1 MTNDI
6 EIYLTTDDGTLSVSN
21 AFSPTEQNCLAVMYA
36 PNLVETFAFTT
47 TLASYMLTEYAN
59 LKMTLHDVTDKFEDK
74 DPDREPLCAVESV
87 EDGAISIDEN
97 VKMYAVIDI
106 TTGSGYISKTSDLQP
121 ERLIPVETK
130 FGQVTGRKYVV
141 RLYDEFDGTCVRRP
155 ALTVPDMGVNKW
167 IDVTDEKP
175 LDDSE
180 PI

>member
-6 EIYLTTDDGTLSVSN
+6 EILLTTDDGTLSVSN

-121 ERLIPVETK
+121 ERIIP
-130 FGQVTGRKYVV
+130 VTGRQYVV
-141 RLYDEFDGTCVRRP
+141 RLYDEYRHDRHERYLLDWYYCYC
-155 ALTVPDMGVNKW
+155 
-167 IDVTDEKP
+167 
-175 LDDSE
+175 LDDHRCLHSSLYGE
-180 PI
+180 ELF

>member
-6 EIYLTTDDGTLSVSN
+6 EILLTTDDGTLSVSN

-121 ERLIPVETK
+121 ERIIP
-130 FGQVTGRKYVV
+130 VTGRQYVV